1 MTRKVLY
8 ILSKKIRTSSL
19 TDETYYRMS
28 QRAYNYDYL
37 KRKLENN
44 DYIRINSSISK
55 PTYWYVDQIK
65 SDNDTGLDAV
75 VLSQAEKK
83 NGKWVKSKNPEN
95 VVVAFA
101 GTDIG
106 KDPINDG
113 VKADGG
119 NIVFGNDPKKEAHY
133 IVKKGAKDTSKTLGK
148 YNGTP
153 SQDAMLTT
161 GNYKLL
167 TKTSQIDQADQ
178 LVKQVKRKYGTS
190 TIVSTTGHSLGGAEA
205 EYSAVNNDIY
215 AVAFNS
221 PSVVKLHDKE
231 TQKEINSGLYDPYIR
246 SIINPDDMVGA
257 GYWNEYD
264 RHNGTTIYT
273 KNPSLSQFS
282 RKLRLDGNL
291 SEQISKNL
299 AYFFTTVILR
309 NPDTHGLNEANFMFD
324 RNGNIANPN
333 GDELVFDKNLGA
345 LLPAGAIGSGDA
357 IKVTPAIAKKLAEKV
372 QAMTEDLRTMKKEAQ
387 NAYQEHDEKIAE
399 LKTEFY
405 GQVGH
410 GLFDQLHAQD
420 VANTLVDIAQSY
432 DKGPVFYDTQAEQ
445 AFIDSLQTA
454 ITDLEEIGGF
464 LHTIADDFK
473 EKDHMLANWLRL

>member
-1 MTRKVLY
+1 MNHKIKVP
-8 ILSKKIRTSSL
+8 KL
-19 TDETYYRMS
+19 TDKIYYTLS
-28 QRAYNYDYL
+28 QESYNHERLVDKL
-37 KRKLENN
+37 KTG
-44 DYIRINSSISK
+44 K
-55 PTYWYVDQIK
+55 PIQTDQQTYWYVEKIK
-65 SDNDTGLDAV
+65 TDEDTGLDAV
-75 VLSQAEKK
+75 VLSQGEKTQD
-83 NGKWVKSKNPEN
+83 GKWIKSKNPEN

-119 NIVFGNDPKKEAHY
+119 NIVFGNDPQKEVYY
-133 IVKKGAKDTSKTLGK
+133 IVKKDAEDTSKTLGK

-161 GNYKLL
+161 GKYKLI

-178 LVKQVKRKYGTS
+178 LVRSVKKKYAGTS
-190 TIVSTTGHSLGGAEA
+190 TIISTTGHSLGGAEA
-205 EYSAVNNDIY
+205 EYSAVNNDVY

-221 PSVVKLHDKE
+221 PSVVKLHDEE
-231 TQKEINSGLYDPYIR
+231 TQKDINSGIYDPYIR

-282 RKLRLDGNL
+282 RKQRLGGNL
-291 SEQISKNL
+291 NEQISKNL

-309 NPDTHGLNEANFMFD
+309 NPDTHGLNEANFIFD
-324 RNGNIANPN
+324 RNGNITNPN

-357 IKVTPAIAKKLAEKV
+357 IKVTPKNAKKLAEKV

-410 GLFDQLHAQD
+410 GLFDQLQAQD
-420 VANTLVDIAQSY
+420 VTNTIEDIAQSY
-432 DKGPVFYDTQAEQ
+432 DKGPIFYDTQAEQ
-445 AFIDSLQTA
+445 AFIDSLQAA

-464 LHTIADDFK
+464 LHKIADEFQ
-473 EKDHMLANWLRL
+473 EKDQMLANWLR

>member
-1 MTRKVLY
+1 MAKNIKVPEV
-8 ILSKKIRTSSL
+8 S
-19 TDETYYRMS
+19 DETYYLLSRY
-28 QRAYNYDYL
+28 AYNYNKL
-37 KRKLENN
+37 KESLKNN
-44 DYIRINSSISK
+44 QPIIADRNI
-55 PTYWYVDQIK
+55 PWYVEKIK
-65 SDNDTGLDAV
+65 TDEDTGLDAV
-75 VLSQAEKK
+75 VLSQGEKTQD
-83 NGKWVKSKNPEN
+83 GKWIKSKNPEN

-119 NIVFGNDPKKEAHY
+119 NIVFGNDPKKEVHY
-133 IVKKGAKDTSKTLGK
+133 IVKKDAKDTSKTLGT
-148 YNGTP
+148 YHGTP

-161 GNYKLL
+161 GKYKLI

-178 LVKQVKRKYGTS
+178 LVRGVKKKYAGTS
-190 TIVSTTGHSLGGAEA
+190 TIISTTGHSLGGAEA
-205 EYSAVNNDIY
+205 EYSAVNNDVY

-221 PSVVKLHDKE
+221 PSVVKLHDEE
-231 TQKEINSGLYDPYIR
+231 TQKDINSGIYDPYIR

-282 RKLRLDGNL
+282 RKQRLDGNL
-291 SEQISKNL
+291 NEQISKNL

-309 NPDTHGLNEANFMFD
+309 NPDTHGLNEANFVFD
-324 RNGNIANPN
+324 RNGTIANPN

-345 LLPAGAIGSGDA
+345 LLPAGAIGSADT
-357 IKVTPAIAKKLAEKV
+357 IKVTPKNAKKLAEKV

-387 NAYQEHDEKIAE
+387 NAYQEHDEKVAE

-410 GLFDQLHAQD
+410 GLFDQLQAQD
-420 VANTLVDIAQSY
+420 VTNTIEDIAQSY
-432 DKGPVFYDTQAEQ
+432 DKGPLFYDTQAEQ
-445 AFIDSLQTA
+445 AFIDSLQAA

-464 LHTIADDFK
+464 LHKIADEFQ
-473 EKDHMLANWLRL
+473 EKDQMLANWLR

>member
-1 MTRKVLY
+1 MNYKIKVP
-8 ILSKKIRTSSL
+8 KI
-19 TDETYYRMS
+19 TDKTYYTLS
-28 QRAYNYDYL
+28 QESYNRERLADKL
-37 KRKLENN
+37 KTG
-44 DYIRINSSISK
+44 K
-55 PTYWYVDQIK
+55 PIQTDQKTYWYVEKIK
-65 SDNDTGLDAV
+65 TDEDTGLDAV
-75 VLSQAEKK
+75 VLSQGEKTQD
-83 NGKWVKSKNPEN
+83 GKWIKSKNPEN

-119 NIVFGNDPKKEAHY
+119 NIVFGNDPKTEVHY
-133 IVKKGAKDTSKTLGK
+133 IVKKDAKDTSKTLGT
-148 YNGTP
+148 YHGTP

-161 GNYKLL
+161 GKYKLI

-178 LVKQVKRKYGTS
+178 LVRGVKKKYAGTS
-190 TIVSTTGHSLGGAEA
+190 TIISTTGHSLGGAEA
-205 EYSAVNNDIY
+205 EYSAVNNDVY

-221 PSVVKLHDKE
+221 PSVVKLHDEE
-231 TQKEINSGLYDPYIR
+231 TQKDINSGIYDPYIR

-282 RKLRLDGNL
+282 RKQRLDGNL
-291 SEQISKNL
+291 NEQISKNL

-309 NPDTHGLNEANFMFD
+309 NPDTHGLNEANFVFD
-324 RNGNIANPN
+324 RNGTIANPN

-345 LLPAGAIGSGDA
+345 LLPAGAIGSADT
-357 IKVTPAIAKKLAEKV
+357 IKVTPKNAKKLAEKV

-410 GLFDQLHAQD
+410 GLFDQLQAQD
-420 VANTLVDIAQSY
+420 VTNTIEDIAQSY
-432 DKGPVFYDTQAEQ
+432 DKGPIFYDTQAEQ
-445 AFIDSLQTA
+445 AFIDSLQAA

-464 LHTIADDFK
+464 LHKIADEFQ
-473 EKDHMLANWLRL
+473 EKDQMLANWLR

>member
-1 MTRKVLY
+1 MNHKIKVP
-8 ILSKKIRTSSL
+8 KL
-19 TDETYYRMS
+19 TDKIYYTLS
-28 QRAYNYDYL
+28 QESYNHERLVDKL
-37 KRKLENN
+37 KTG
-44 DYIRINSSISK
+44 K
-55 PTYWYVDQIK
+55 PIQTDQQTYWYVEKIK
-65 SDNDTGLDAV
+65 TDEDTGLDAV
-75 VLSQAEKK
+75 ILSQGEKTQG
-83 NGKWVKSKNPEN
+83 GKWVKSKNPEN

-119 NIVFGNDPKKEAHY
+119 NIVFGNDPKTEVHY
-133 IVKKGAKDTSKTLGK
+133 IVKKDAKDTSKTLGT
-148 YNGTP
+148 YHGTP

-161 GNYKLL
+161 GKYKLI

-178 LVKQVKRKYGTS
+178 LVRSVKKKYAGTS
-190 TIVSTTGHSLGGAEA
+190 TIISTTGHSLGGAEA
-205 EYSAVNNDIY
+205 EYSAVNNNVY

-221 PSVVKLHDKE
+221 PSVVKLHDEE
-231 TQKEINSGLYDPYIR
+231 TQKEINSGIYDPYIR

-282 RKLRLDGNL
+282 RNQRLDGKL
-291 SEQISKNL
+291 SEQIGKNL

-309 NPDTHGLNEANFMFD
+309 NPDTHGLNEANFVFD
-324 RNGNIANPN
+324 RNGTIANPN

-357 IKVTPAIAKKLAEKV
+357 IKVTPTNAKKLAEKV
-372 QAMTEDLRTMKKEAQ
+372 QAMAEDLRTMKKEAQ

-405 GQVGH
+405 GQVGY
-410 GLFDQLHAQD
+410 GLYDQLQAQD
-420 VANTLVDIAQSY
+420 VTNTIEDIALSY
-432 DKGPVFYDTQAEQ
+432 DKGPIFYDTQAEQ
-445 AFIDSLQTA
+445 AFIDSLQAA

-464 LHTIADDFK
+464 LHKIADEFQ
-473 EKDHMLANWLRL
+473 EKDQMLANWLR

>member
-1 MTRKVLY
+1 MNHKIKVP
-8 ILSKKIRTSSL
+8 KL
-19 TDETYYRMS
+19 TDKIYYTLS
-28 QRAYNYDYL
+28 QESYNHERLVDKL
-37 KRKLENN
+37 KTG
-44 DYIRINSSISK
+44 K
-55 PTYWYVDQIK
+55 PIQTDQQTYWYVEKIK
-65 SDNDTGLDAV
+65 TDEDTGLDAV
-75 VLSQAEKK
+75 ILSQGEKTQG
-83 NGKWVKSKNPEN
+83 GKWIKSKNPEN

-119 NIVFGNDPKKEAHY
+119 NIVFGNDPQKEVYY
-133 IVKKGAKDTSKTLGK
+133 IVKKGAEDTSKTLGK

-161 GNYKLL
+161 GKYKLI

-178 LVKQVKRKYGTS
+178 LVRSVKKKYAGTS
-190 TIVSTTGHSLGGAEA
+190 TIISTTGHSLGGAEA
-205 EYSAVNNDIY
+205 EYSAVNNDVY

-221 PSVVKLHDKE
+221 PSVVKLHDEE
-231 TQKEINSGLYDPYIR
+231 TQKDINSGIYDPYIR

-282 RKLRLDGNL
+282 RKQRLGGNL
-291 SEQISKNL
+291 NEQISKNL

-309 NPDTHGLNEANFMFD
+309 NPDTHGLNEANFIFD
-324 RNGNIANPN
+324 RNGNITNPN

-357 IKVTPAIAKKLAEKV
+357 IKVTPKNAKKLAEKV

-410 GLFDQLHAQD
+410 GLFDQLQAQD
-420 VANTLVDIAQSY
+420 VTNTIEDIAQSY
-432 DKGPVFYDTQAEQ
+432 DKGPIFYDTQAEQ
-445 AFIDSLQTA
+445 AFIDSLQAA

-464 LHTIADDFK
+464 LHKIADEFQ
-473 EKDHMLANWLRL
+473 EKDQMLANWLR

>member
-1 MTRKVLY
+1 MNHKIKVP
-8 ILSKKIRTSSL
+8 KL
-19 TDETYYRMS
+19 TDKIYYTLS
-28 QRAYNYDYL
+28 QESYNHERLVDKL
-37 KRKLENN
+37 KTG
-44 DYIRINSSISK
+44 K
-55 PTYWYVDQIK
+55 PIQTDQQTYWYVEKIK
-65 SDNDTGLDAV
+65 TDEDTGLDAV
-75 VLSQAEKK
+75 VLSQGEKTQD
-83 NGKWVKSKNPEN
+83 GKWVKSKNPEN

-119 NIVFGNDPKKEAHY
+119 NIVFGNDPQKEVYY
-133 IVKKGAKDTSKTLGK
+133 IVKKDAEDTSKTLGT
-148 YNGTP
+148 YHGTP

-161 GNYKLL
+161 GKYKLI

-178 LVKQVKRKYGTS
+178 LVRSVKKKYAGTS
-190 TIVSTTGHSLGGAEA
+190 TIISTTGHSLGGAEA
-205 EYSAVNNDIY
+205 EYSAVNNDVY

-221 PSVVKLHDKE
+221 PSVVKLHDEE
-231 TQKEINSGLYDPYIR
+231 TQKDINSGIYDPYIR

-282 RKLRLDGNL
+282 RKQRLGGNL
-291 SEQISKNL
+291 NEQISKNL
-299 AYFFTTVILR
+299 TYFFTTVILR
-309 NPDTHGLNEANFMFD
+309 NPDTHGLNEANFIFD
-324 RNGNIANPN
+324 RNGNITNPN

-357 IKVTPAIAKKLAEKV
+357 IKVTPKNAKKLAEKV

-410 GLFDQLHAQD
+410 GLFDQLQAQD
-420 VANTLVDIAQSY
+420 VTNTIEDIAQSY
-432 DKGPVFYDTQAEQ
+432 DKGPIFYDTQAEQ
-445 AFIDSLQTA
+445 AFIDSLQAA

-464 LHTIADDFK
+464 LHKIADEFQ
-473 EKDHMLANWLRL
+473 EKDQMLANWLR

>member
-1 MTRKVLY
+1 MNYKIKVP
-8 ILSKKIRTSSL
+8 KI
-19 TDETYYRMS
+19 TDETYYTLS
-28 QRAYNYDYL
+28 QESYNRERLAD
-37 KRKLENN
+37 KMKTG
-44 DYIRINSSISK
+44 K
-55 PTYWYVDQIK
+55 PIQTDQKTYWYVEKIK
-65 SDNDTGLDAV
+65 TDEDTGLDAV
-75 VLSQAEKK
+75 VLSQGEKTQDG
-83 NGKWVKSKNPEN
+83 NWTKSKNPEN

-119 NIVFGNDPKKEAHY
+119 NIVFGNNPKKEVYY
-133 IVKKGAKDTSKTLGK
+133 IVKKDAEDTSKTLGK

-161 GNYKLL
+161 GKYKLI

-178 LVKQVKRKYGTS
+178 LVRSVKKKYAGTS
-190 TIVSTTGHSLGGAEA
+190 TIISTTGHSLGGAEA
-205 EYSAVNNDIY
+205 EYSAVNNDVY

-221 PSVVKLHDKE
+221 PSVVKLHDEE
-231 TQKEINSGLYDPYIR
+231 TQKDINSGIYDPYIR

-282 RKLRLDGNL
+282 RKQRLDGNL
-291 SEQISKNL
+291 NEQISKNL

-309 NPDTHGLNEANFMFD
+309 NPDTHGLNEANFVFD
-324 RNGNIANPN
+324 RNGTIANPN

-357 IKVTPAIAKKLAEKV
+357 IKVTPTNAKKLAEKV

-410 GLFDQLHAQD
+410 GLFDQLQAQD
-420 VANTLVDIAQSY
+420 VTNTIEDIALSY
-432 DKGPVFYDTQAEQ
+432 EKGPIFYDTQAEQ
-445 AFIDSLQTA
+445 AFIDSLQAA

-464 LHTIADDFK
+464 LHKIADEFQK
-473 EKDHMLANWLRL
+473 KDQMLANWLR

>member
-1 MTRKVLY
+1 MNYKIKVP
-8 ILSKKIRTSSL
+8 KI
-19 TDETYYRMS
+19 TDKTYYTLS
-28 QRAYNYDYL
+28 QESYNRERLAD
-37 KRKLENN
+37 KMKTG
-44 DYIRINSSISK
+44 K
-55 PTYWYVDQIK
+55 PIQTDQKTYWYVEKIK
-65 SDNDTGLDAV
+65 TDEDTGLDAV
-75 VLSQAEKK
+75 VLSQGEKTQDG
-83 NGKWVKSKNPEN
+83 NWTKSKNPEN

-101 GTDIG
+101 GTDIA

-119 NIVFGNDPKKEAHY
+119 NIVFGNNPKKEVYY
-133 IVKKGAKDTSKTLGK
+133 IVKKDAEDTSKTLGK

-161 GNYKLL
+161 GKYKLI

-178 LVKQVKRKYGTS
+178 LVRSVKKKYAGTS
-190 TIVSTTGHSLGGAEA
+190 TIISTTGHSLGGAEA
-205 EYSAVNNDIY
+205 EYSAVNNDVY

-221 PSVVKLHDKE
+221 PSVVKLHDEE
-231 TQKEINSGLYDPYIR
+231 TQKDINSGIYDPYIR

-282 RKLRLDGNL
+282 RKQRLDGKL
-291 SEQISKNL
+291 SEQIGKNL

-309 NPDTHGLNEANFMFD
+309 NPDTHGLNEANFVFD
-324 RNGNIANPN
+324 RNGTIANPN

-345 LLPAGAIGSGDA
+345 LLPAGAIGSADT
-357 IKVTPAIAKKLAEKV
+357 IKVTPTNAKKLAEKV
-372 QAMTEDLRTMKKEAQ
+372 QAMAEDLRTMKKEAQ

-410 GLFDQLHAQD
+410 GLFDQLQAQD
-420 VANTLVDIAQSY
+420 VTNTIEDIAQSY
-432 DKGPVFYDTQAEQ
+432 DKGPIFYDTQAEQ
-445 AFIDSLQTA
+445 AFIDSLQAA

-464 LHTIADDFK
+464 LHKIPDEFQ
-473 EKDHMLANWLRL
+473 EKDQMLANWLR

>member
-1 MTRKVLY
+1 MAKNIKVPEV
-8 ILSKKIRTSSL
+8 S
-19 TDETYYRMS
+19 DETYYLLSRY
-28 QRAYNYDYL
+28 AYNYNKL
-37 KRKLENN
+37 KESLKNN
-44 DYIRINSSISK
+44 QPIIADRNI
-55 PTYWYVDQIK
+55 PWYVEKIK
-65 SDNDTGLDAV
+65 TDEDTGLDAV
-75 VLSQAEKK
+75 VLSQGEKTQD
-83 NGKWVKSKNPEN
+83 GKWIKSKNPEN

-119 NIVFGNDPKKEAHY
+119 NIVFGNDPQKEVYY
-133 IVKKGAKDTSKTLGK
+133 IVKKGAEDTSKTLGK

-161 GNYKLL
+161 GKYKLI

-178 LVKQVKRKYGTS
+178 LVRSVKKKYAGTS
-190 TIVSTTGHSLGGAEA
+190 TIISTTGHSLGGAEA
-205 EYSAVNNDIY
+205 EYSAVNNDVY

-221 PSVVKLHDKE
+221 PSVVKLHDEE
-231 TQKEINSGLYDPYIR
+231 TQKDINSGIYDPYIR

-282 RKLRLDGNL
+282 RKQRLDGNL
-291 SEQISKNL
+291 NEQISKNL

-309 NPDTHGLNEANFMFD
+309 NPDTHGLNEANFIFD
-324 RNGNIANPN
+324 RNGNITNPN

-357 IKVTPAIAKKLAEKV
+357 IKVTPKNAKKLAEKV

-410 GLFDQLHAQD
+410 GLFDQLQAQD
-420 VANTLVDIAQSY
+420 VTNTIEDIAQSY
-432 DKGPVFYDTQAEQ
+432 DKGPIFYDTQAEQ
-445 AFIDSLQTA
+445 AFIDFLQAA

-464 LHTIADDFK
+464 LHKIADEFQ
-473 EKDHMLANWLRL
+473 EKDQMLANWLR

>member
-1 MTRKVLY
+1 MY
-8 ILSKKIRTSSL
+8 
-19 TDETYYRMS
+19 
-28 QRAYNYDYL
+28 
-37 KRKLENN
+37 
-44 DYIRINSSISK
+44 
-55 PTYWYVDQIK
+55 
-65 SDNDTGLDAV
+65 
-75 VLSQAEKK
+75 
-83 NGKWVKSKNPEN
+83 
-95 VVVAFA
+95 
-101 GTDIG
+101 
-106 KDPINDG
+106 
-113 VKADGG
+113 
-119 NIVFGNDPKKEAHY
+119 Y
-133 IVKKGAKDTSKTLGK
+133 IVKKDAEDTSKTLGK

-161 GNYKLL
+161 GKYKLI

-178 LVKQVKRKYGTS
+178 LVRSVKKKYAGTS
-190 TIVSTTGHSLGGAEA
+190 TIISTTGHSLGGAEA
-205 EYSAVNNDIY
+205 EYSAVNNDVY

-221 PSVVKLHDKE
+221 PCVVKLHDEE
-231 TQKEINSGLYDPYIR
+231 TQKDINSGIYDPYIR

-282 RKLRLDGNL
+282 RKQRLDGNL
-291 SEQISKNL
+291 NEQISKNL

-309 NPDTHGLNEANFMFD
+309 NPDTHGLNEANFVFD
-324 RNGNIANPN
+324 RNGTIANPN

-357 IKVTPAIAKKLAEKV
+357 IKVTPTNAKKLAEKV

-399 LKTEFY
+399 LKTEFH

-410 GLFDQLHAQD
+410 GFYDQLNSQD
-420 VANTLVDIAQSY
+420 VTNTLEDIAQSY
-432 DKGPVFYDTQAEQ
+432 DKGPIFYDTQAEQ
-445 AFIDSLQTA
+445 SFIDSLQAA

-464 LHTIADDFK
+464 LNKIADDFE
-473 EKDHMLANWLRL
+473 EKDQMLANWLRL

>member
-1 MTRKVLY
+1 MAKNIKVPEV
-8 ILSKKIRTSSL
+8 S
-19 TDETYYRMS
+19 DETYYLLSRY
-28 QRAYNYDYL
+28 AYNYNKL
-37 KRKLENN
+37 KESLKNN
-44 DYIRINSSISK
+44 QPIIADRNI
-55 PTYWYVDQIK
+55 PWYVEKIK
-65 SDNDTGLDAV
+65 TDEDTGLDAV
-75 VLSQAEKK
+75 VLSQGEKTQD
-83 NGKWVKSKNPEN
+83 GKWVKSKNPEN

-119 NIVFGNDPKKEAHY
+119 NIVFGNDPKKEVHY
-133 IVKKGAKDTSKTLGK
+133 IVKKDAKDTSKTLGK

-161 GNYKLL
+161 GKYKLI

-178 LVKQVKRKYGTS
+178 LVRSVKKKYAGTS
-190 TIVSTTGHSLGGAEA
+190 TIISTTGHSLGGAEA
-205 EYSAVNNDIY
+205 EYSAVNNDVY

-221 PSVVKLHDKE
+221 PSVVKLHDEE
-231 TQKEINSGLYDPYIR
+231 TQKDINSGIYDPYIR

-282 RKLRLDGNL
+282 RKQRLDGNL
-291 SEQISKNL
+291 NEQISKNL

-309 NPDTHGLNEANFMFD
+309 NPDTHGLNEANFVFD
-324 RNGNIANPN
+324 RNGTITNPN

-345 LLPAGAIGSGDA
+345 LLPAGAIGSADT
-357 IKVTPAIAKKLAEKV
+357 IKVTPKNAKKLAEKV

-387 NAYQEHDEKIAE
+387 NAYQEHDEKVAE

-410 GLFDQLHAQD
+410 GLFDQLQAQD
-420 VANTLVDIAQSY
+420 VTNTIEDIAQSY
-432 DKGPVFYDTQAEQ
+432 DKGPIFYDTQAEQ
-445 AFIDSLQTA
+445 AFIDSLQAA

-464 LHTIADDFK
+464 LHKIADEFQ
-473 EKDHMLANWLRL
+473 EKDQMLANWLR

>member
-1 MTRKVLY
+1 MAKNIKVPEV
-8 ILSKKIRTSSL
+8 S
-19 TDETYYRMS
+19 DETYYLLSRY
-28 QRAYNYDYL
+28 AYNYNKL
-37 KRKLENN
+37 KESLKNN
-44 DYIRINSSISK
+44 QPIIADRNI
-55 PTYWYVDQIK
+55 PWYVEKIK
-65 SDNDTGLDAV
+65 TDEDTGLDAV
-75 VLSQAEKK
+75 VLSQGEKTQD
-83 NGKWVKSKNPEN
+83 GKWVKSKNPEN

-119 NIVFGNDPKKEAHY
+119 NIVFGNDPQKEVYY
-133 IVKKGAKDTSKTLGK
+133 IVKKDAEDTSKTLGK

-161 GNYKLL
+161 GKYKLI

-178 LVKQVKRKYGTS
+178 LVRSVKKKYAGTS
-190 TIVSTTGHSLGGAEA
+190 TIISTTGHSLGGAEA
-205 EYSAVNNDIY
+205 EYSAVNNDVY

-221 PSVVKLHDKE
+221 PSVVKLHDEE
-231 TQKEINSGLYDPYIR
+231 TQKDINSGIYDPYIR

-282 RKLRLDGNL
+282 RKQRLGGNL
-291 SEQISKNL
+291 NEQISKNL
-299 AYFFTTVILR
+299 TYFFTTVILR
-309 NPDTHGLNEANFMFD
+309 NPDTHGLNEANFIFD
-324 RNGNIANPN
+324 RNGNITNPN

-357 IKVTPAIAKKLAEKV
+357 IKVTPKNAKKLAEKV

-410 GLFDQLHAQD
+410 GLFDQLQAQD
-420 VANTLVDIAQSY
+420 VTNTIEDIAQSY
-432 DKGPVFYDTQAEQ
+432 DKGPIFYDTQAEQ
-445 AFIDSLQTA
+445 AFIDSLQAA

-464 LHTIADDFK
+464 LHKIADEFQ
-473 EKDHMLANWLRL
+473 EKDQMLANWLR

>member
-1 MTRKVLY
+1 MAKNIKVPEV
-8 ILSKKIRTSSL
+8 S
-19 TDETYYRMS
+19 DETYYLLSRY
-28 QRAYNYDYL
+28 AYNYNKL
-37 KRKLENN
+37 KESLKNN
-44 DYIRINSSISK
+44 QPIIADRNI
-55 PTYWYVDQIK
+55 PWYVEKIK
-65 SDNDTGLDAV
+65 TDEDTGLDAV
-75 VLSQAEKK
+75 VLSQGEKTQD
-83 NGKWVKSKNPEN
+83 GKWIKSKNPEN

-119 NIVFGNDPKKEAHY
+119 NIVFGNDPQKEVYY
-133 IVKKGAKDTSKTLGK
+133 IVKKGAEDTSKTLGK

-161 GNYKLL
+161 GKYKLI

-178 LVKQVKRKYGTS
+178 LVRSVKKKYAGTS
-190 TIVSTTGHSLGGAEA
+190 TIISTTGHSLGGAEA
-205 EYSAVNNDIY
+205 EYSAVNNDVY

-221 PSVVKLHDKE
+221 PSVVKLHDEE
-231 TQKEINSGLYDPYIR
+231 TQKDINSGIYDPYIR

-282 RKLRLDGNL
+282 RKQRLDGNL
-291 SEQISKNL
+291 NEQIGKNL

-309 NPDTHGLNEANFMFD
+309 NPDTHGLNEANFIFD
-324 RNGNIANPN
+324 RNGNITNPN

-357 IKVTPAIAKKLAEKV
+357 IKVTPKNAKKLAEKV

-410 GLFDQLHAQD
+410 GLFDQLQAQD
-420 VANTLVDIAQSY
+420 VTNTIEDIAHSY
-432 DKGPVFYDTQAEQ
+432 DKGPIFYDTQAEQ
-445 AFIDSLQTA
+445 AFIDSLQAA

-464 LHTIADDFK
+464 LHKIADEFQ
-473 EKDHMLANWLRL
+473 EKDQMLANWLR

>member
-1 MTRKVLY
+1 M
-8 ILSKKIRTSSL
+8 SKKIRTSNL

-37 KRKLENN
+37 KRKLKKN

-65 SDNDTGLDAV
+65 SDDNTGLDAV
-75 VLSQAEKK
+75 VLVQAVKN
-83 NGKWVKSKNPEN
+83 NGKWIKSKNPEN

-101 GTDIG
+101 GTDIA

-119 NIVFGNDPKKEAHY
+119 NIVFGNNPKKEVYY
-133 IVKKGAKDTSKTLGK
+133 IVKKDAEDTSKTLGK

-161 GNYKLL
+161 GKYKLI

-178 LVKQVKRKYGTS
+178 LVRSVKKKYAGTS
-190 TIVSTTGHSLGGAEA
+190 TIISTTGHSLGGAEA
-205 EYSAVNNDIY
+205 EYSAVNNDVY

-221 PSVVKLHDKE
+221 PSVVKLHDEE
-231 TQKEINSGLYDPYIR
+231 TQKDINSGIYDPYIR

-282 RKLRLDGNL
+282 RKQRLDGNL
-291 SEQISKNL
+291 NEQISKNL

-309 NPDTHGLNEANFMFD
+309 NPDTHGLNEANFVFD
-324 RNGNIANPN
+324 RNGTIANPN

-357 IKVTPAIAKKLAEKV
+357 IKVTPTNAKKLAEKV

-410 GLFDQLHAQD
+410 GLFDQLQAQD
-420 VANTLVDIAQSY
+420 VTNTIEDIAQSY
-432 DKGPVFYDTQAEQ
+432 EKGPIFYDKAEQ
-445 AFIDSLQTA
+445 AFIDSLQAA

-464 LHTIADDFK
+464 LHKIADEFQK
-473 EKDHMLANWLRL
+473 KDQMLANWLR

>member
-1 MTRKVLY
+1 MNYKIKVP
-8 ILSKKIRTSSL
+8 KI
-19 TDETYYRMS
+19 TDKTYYTLS
-28 QRAYNYDYL
+28 QESYNRERLADKL
-37 KRKLENN
+37 KTG
-44 DYIRINSSISK
+44 K
-55 PTYWYVDQIK
+55 PIQTDQKTYWYVEKIK
-65 SDNDTGLDAV
+65 TDEDTGLDAV
-75 VLSQAEKK
+75 VLSQGGKTQD
-83 NGKWVKSKNPEN
+83 GKWIKSKNPEN

-119 NIVFGNDPKKEAHY
+119 NIVFGNDPKKEVHY
-133 IVKKGAKDTSKTLGK
+133 IVKKDAKDTSKTLGK

-161 GNYKLL
+161 GKYKLI

-178 LVKQVKRKYGTS
+178 LVRGVKKKYAGTS
-190 TIVSTTGHSLGGAEA
+190 TIISTTGHSLGGAEA
-205 EYSAVNNDIY
+205 EYSAVNNDVY

-221 PSVVKLHDKE
+221 PSVVKLHDEE
-231 TQKEINSGLYDPYIR
+231 TQKDINSGIYDPYIR

-282 RKLRLDGNL
+282 RKQRLDGNL
-291 SEQISKNL
+291 NEQISKNL

-324 RNGNIANPN
+324 RNGTIANPN

-345 LLPAGAIGSGDA
+345 LLPAGAIGSADT
-357 IKVTPAIAKKLAEKV
+357 IKVTPKNAKKLAEKV

-387 NAYQEHDEKIAE
+387 NAYQEHDEKVAE

-410 GLFDQLHAQD
+410 GLFDQLQAQD
-420 VANTLVDIAQSY
+420 VTNTIEDIAQSY
-432 DKGPVFYDTQAEQ
+432 DKGPIFYDTQAEQ
-445 AFIDSLQTA
+445 AFIDSLQA
-454 ITDLEEIGGF
+454 AVTDLEEIGGF
-464 LHTIADDFK
+464 LHKLADEFK
-473 EKDHMLANWLRL
+473 EKDQMLANWLR

>member
-1 MTRKVLY
+1 MKTGKP
-8 ILSKKIRTSSL
+8 IQ
-19 TDETYYRMS
+19 TD
-28 QRAYNYDYL
+28 Q
-37 KRKLENN
+37 K
-44 DYIRINSSISK
+44 
-55 PTYWYVDQIK
+55 TYWYVEKIK
-65 SDNDTGLDAV
+65 TDEDTGLDAV
-75 VLSQAEKK
+75 VLSQGEKTQD
-83 NGKWVKSKNPEN
+83 GKWIKSKNPEN

-119 NIVFGNDPKKEAHY
+119 NIVFGNDPKKEVHY
-133 IVKKGAKDTSKTLGK
+133 IVKKDAKDTSKTLRK

-161 GNYKLL
+161 GKYKLI

-178 LVKQVKRKYGTS
+178 LVRGVKKKYAGTS
-190 TIVSTTGHSLGGAEA
+190 TIISTTGHSLGGAEA
-205 EYSAVNNDIY
+205 EYSAVNNDVY

-221 PSVVKLHDKE
+221 PSVVKLHDEE
-231 TQKEINSGLYDPYIR
+231 TQKDINSGIYDPYIR

-282 RKLRLDGNL
+282 RKQRLDGNL
-291 SEQISKNL
+291 NEQISKNL

-309 NPDTHGLNEANFMFD
+309 NPDTHGLNEANFIFD
-324 RNGNIANPN
+324 RNGTIANPN

-357 IKVTPAIAKKLAEKV
+357 IKVTPTNAKKLAEKV
-372 QAMTEDLRTMKKEAQ
+372 QAMAEDLRTMKKEAQ
-387 NAYQEHDEKIAE
+387 NAYQEHDEKVAE

-410 GLFDQLHAQD
+410 GLFDQLQAQD
-420 VANTLVDIAQSY
+420 VTNTIEDIALSY
-432 DKGPVFYDTQAEQ
+432 EKGPIFYDTQAEQ
-445 AFIDSLQTA
+445 AFIDSLQAA

-464 LHTIADDFK
+464 LHKIADEFQK
-473 EKDHMLANWLRL
+473 KDQMLANWLR

>member
-1 MTRKVLY
+1 M
-8 ILSKKIRTSSL
+8 SKKIRTSSL

-83 NGKWVKSKNPEN
+83 NGKWIKSKDPKN

-119 NIVFGNDPKKEAHY
+119 NIVFGNDPKKGAHY

-161 GNYKLL
+161 RNYKLL

-178 LVKQVKRKYGTS
+178 LVRSVKKKYAGTS
-190 TIVSTTGHSLGGAEA
+190 TIISTTGHSLGGAEA

-264 RHNGTTIYT
+264 RNNGTTIYT

-282 RKLRLDGNL
+282 RKQRLDGKL
-291 SEQISKNL
+291 SEQIGKNL

-309 NPDTHGLNEANFMFD
+309 KPDTHGLNEANFMFD

-410 GLFDQLHAQD
+410 GLYDQLHAQD
-420 VANTLVDIAQSY
+420 VANTLEDIAQSY

>member
-1 MTRKVLY
+1 MAKNIKVPEV
-8 ILSKKIRTSSL
+8 S
-19 TDETYYRMS
+19 DETYYLLSRY
-28 QRAYNYDYL
+28 AYNYNKL
-37 KRKLENN
+37 KESLKNN
-44 DYIRINSSISK
+44 QPIIADRNI
-55 PTYWYVDQIK
+55 PWYVEKIK
-65 SDNDTGLDAV
+65 TDEDTGLDAV
-75 VLSQAEKK
+75 VLSQGEKTQD
-83 NGKWVKSKNPEN
+83 GKWVKSKNPEN

-119 NIVFGNDPKKEAHY
+119 NIVFGNDPQKEVYY
-133 IVKKGAKDTSKTLGK
+133 IVKKGAEDTSKTLGK

-153 SQDAMLTT
+153 SQDAMLTN
-161 GNYKLL
+161 GKYKLIP
-167 TKTSQIDQADQ
+167 KTSQIDQADQ
-178 LVKQVKRKYGTS
+178 LVRSVKKKYAGTS
-190 TIVSTTGHSLGGAEA
+190 TIISTTGHSLGGAEA
-205 EYSAVNNDIY
+205 EYSAVNNDVY

-221 PSVVKLHDKE
+221 PSVVKLHDEE
-231 TQKEINSGLYDPYIR
+231 TQKDINSGIYDPYIR

-282 RKLRLDGNL
+282 RKQRLGGNL
-291 SEQISKNL
+291 NEQIGKNL

-309 NPDTHGLNEANFMFD
+309 NPDTHGLNEANFIFD
-324 RNGNIANPN
+324 RNGNITNPN

-357 IKVTPAIAKKLAEKV
+357 IKVTPKNAKKLAEKV

-410 GLFDQLHAQD
+410 GFYDQLNSQD
-420 VANTLVDIAQSY
+420 VTNTLEDKAQSY
-432 DKGPVFYDTQAEQ
+432 DKGPIFYDTQAEQ
-445 AFIDSLQTA
+445 SFMDSLQAA
-454 ITDLEEIGGF
+454 ITDLEEIGDF
-464 LHTIADDFK
+464 LNKIADDFE
-473 EKDHMLANWLRL
+473 EKDQMLANWLRL

>member
-1 MTRKVLY
+1 MAKNIKVPEV
-8 ILSKKIRTSSL
+8 S
-19 TDETYYRMS
+19 DETYYLLSRY
-28 QRAYNYDYL
+28 AYNYNKL
-37 KRKLENN
+37 KESLKNN
-44 DYIRINSSISK
+44 QPIIADRNI
-55 PTYWYVDQIK
+55 PWYVEKIK
-65 SDNDTGLDAV
+65 TDEDTGLDAV
-75 VLSQAEKK
+75 VLSQGEKTQD
-83 NGKWVKSKNPEN
+83 GKWIKSKNPEN

-119 NIVFGNDPKKEAHY
+119 NIVFGNDPQKEVYY
-133 IVKKGAKDTSKTLGK
+133 IVKKGAEDTSKTLGK

-161 GNYKLL
+161 GKYKLI

-178 LVKQVKRKYGTS
+178 LVRSVKKKYAGTS
-190 TIVSTTGHSLGGAEA
+190 TIISTTGHSLGGAEA
-205 EYSAVNNDIY
+205 EYSAVNNDVY

-221 PSVVKLHDKE
+221 PSVVKLHDEE
-231 TQKEINSGLYDPYIR
+231 TQKDINSGIYDPYIR

-282 RKLRLDGNL
+282 RKQRLDGNL
-291 SEQISKNL
+291 NEQIGKNL

-309 NPDTHGLNEANFMFD
+309 NPDTHGLNEANFIFD
-324 RNGNIANPN
+324 RNGNITNPN

-357 IKVTPAIAKKLAEKV
+357 IKVTPKNAKKLAEKV

-410 GLFDQLHAQD
+410 GLFDQLQAQD
-420 VANTLVDIAQSY
+420 VTNTIEDIAQSY
-432 DKGPVFYDTQAEQ
+432 DKGPIFYDTQAEQ
-445 AFIDSLQTA
+445 AFIDSLQAA

-464 LHTIADDFK
+464 LHKIADEFQ
-473 EKDHMLANWLRL
+473 EKDQMLANWLR

>member
-1 MTRKVLY
+1 MNHKIKVP
-8 ILSKKIRTSSL
+8 KL
-19 TDETYYRMS
+19 TDKIYYTLS
-28 QRAYNYDYL
+28 QESYNHERLVDKL
-37 KRKLENN
+37 KTG
-44 DYIRINSSISK
+44 K
-55 PTYWYVDQIK
+55 PIQTDQQTYWYVEKIK
-65 SDNDTGLDAV
+65 TDEDTGLDAV
-75 VLSQAEKK
+75 VLSQGEKTQD
-83 NGKWVKSKNPEN
+83 GKWVKSKNPEN

-119 NIVFGNDPKKEAHY
+119 NIVFGNDPQKEVYY
-133 IVKKGAKDTSKTLGK
+133 IVKKDAEDTSKTLGT
-148 YNGTP
+148 YHGTP

-161 GNYKLL
+161 GKYKLI

-178 LVKQVKRKYGTS
+178 LVRSVKKKYAGTS
-190 TIVSTTGHSLGGAEA
+190 TIISTTGHSLGGAEA
-205 EYSAVNNDIY
+205 EYSAVNNDVY

-221 PSVVKLHDKE
+221 PSVVKLHDEE
-231 TQKEINSGLYDPYIR
+231 TQKDINSGIYDPYIR

-282 RKLRLDGNL
+282 RKQRLGGNL
-291 SEQISKNL
+291 NEQISKNL

-309 NPDTHGLNEANFMFD
+309 NPDTHGLNEANFIFD
-324 RNGNIANPN
+324 RNGNITNPN

-357 IKVTPAIAKKLAEKV
+357 IKVTPKNAKKLAEKV

-410 GLFDQLHAQD
+410 GLFDQLQAQD
-420 VANTLVDIAQSY
+420 VTNTIEDIAQSY
-432 DKGPVFYDTQAEQ
+432 DKGPIFYDTQAEQ
-445 AFIDSLQTA
+445 AFIDSLQAA
-454 ITDLEEIGGF
+454 ITDLEEVGGF
-464 LHTIADDFK
+464 LHKIADEFQ
-473 EKDHMLANWLRL
+473 EKDQMLANWLR

>member
-8 ILSKKIRTSSL
+8 K
-19 TDETYYRMS
+19 
-28 QRAYNYDYL
+28 RAYNYDYL
-37 KRKLENN
+37 KRKLVNN
-44 DYIRINSSISK
+44 EYIRTNSSISK
-55 PTYWYVDQIK
+55 PTYWYVEKIK
-65 SDNDTGLDAV
+65 TDEDTGLDAV
-75 VLSQAEKK
+75 VLSQGEKTQD
-83 NGKWVKSKNPEN
+83 GKWVKSKNPEN

-119 NIVFGNDPKKEAHY
+119 NIVFGNDPQKEVYY
-133 IVKKGAKDTSKTLGK
+133 IVKKDAEDTSKTLGT
-148 YNGTP
+148 YHGTP

-161 GNYKLL
+161 GKYKLI

-178 LVKQVKRKYGTS
+178 LVRSVKKKYAGTS
-190 TIVSTTGHSLGGAEA
+190 TIISTTGHSLGGAEA
-205 EYSAVNNDIY
+205 EYSAVNNDVY

-221 PSVVKLHDKE
+221 PSVVKLHDEE
-231 TQKEINSGLYDPYIR
+231 TQKDINSGIYDPYIR

-282 RKLRLDGNL
+282 RKQRLDGNL
-291 SEQISKNL
+291 NEQISKNL

-309 NPDTHGLNEANFMFD
+309 NPDTHGLNEANFIFD
-324 RNGNIANPN
+324 RNGNITNPN

-357 IKVTPAIAKKLAEKV
+357 IKVTPKNAKKLAEKV

-410 GLFDQLHAQD
+410 GLFDQLQAQD
-420 VANTLVDIAQSY
+420 VTNTIEDIAQSY
-432 DKGPVFYDTQAEQ
+432 DKGPIFYDTQAEQ
-445 AFIDSLQTA
+445 AFIDSLQAA

-464 LHTIADDFK
+464 LHKIADEFQ
-473 EKDHMLANWLRL
+473 EKDQMLANWLR

>member
-1 MTRKVLY
+1 MNHKIKVP
-8 ILSKKIRTSSL
+8 KL
-19 TDETYYRMS
+19 TDKIYYTLS
-28 QRAYNYDYL
+28 QESYNHERLVDKL
-37 KRKLENN
+37 KTG
-44 DYIRINSSISK
+44 K
-55 PTYWYVDQIK
+55 PIQTDQQTYWYVEKIK
-65 SDNDTGLDAV
+65 TDEDTGLDAV
-75 VLSQAEKK
+75 VLSQGEKTQD
-83 NGKWVKSKNPEN
+83 GKWIKSKNPEN

-119 NIVFGNDPKKEAHY
+119 NIVFGNDPQKEVYY
-133 IVKKGAKDTSKTLGK
+133 IVKKGAEDTSKTLGK

-161 GNYKLL
+161 GKYKLI

-178 LVKQVKRKYGTS
+178 LVRSVKKKYAGTS
-190 TIVSTTGHSLGGAEA
+190 TIISTTGHSLGGAEA
-205 EYSAVNNDIY
+205 EYSAVNNDVY

-221 PSVVKLHDKE
+221 PSVVKLHDEE
-231 TQKEINSGLYDPYIR
+231 TQKDINSGIYDPYIR

-282 RKLRLDGNL
+282 RKQRLGGNL
-291 SEQISKNL
+291 NEQISKNL

-309 NPDTHGLNEANFMFD
+309 NPDTHGLNEANFIFD
-324 RNGNIANPN
+324 RNGNITNPN

-357 IKVTPAIAKKLAEKV
+357 IKVTPKNAKKLAEKV

-410 GLFDQLHAQD
+410 GLFDQLQAQD
-420 VANTLVDIAQSY
+420 VTNTIEDIAQSY
-432 DKGPVFYDTQAEQ
+432 DKGPIFYDTQAEQ
-445 AFIDSLQTA
+445 AFIDSLQAA

-464 LHTIADDFK
+464 LHKIADEFQ
-473 EKDHMLANWLRL
+473 EKDQMLANWLR

>member
-1 MTRKVLY
+1 
-8 ILSKKIRTSSL
+8 
-19 TDETYYRMS
+19 MS

-37 KRKLENN
+37 KRKLKKN

-65 SDNDTGLDAV
+65 SDDNTGLDAV
-75 VLSQAEKK
+75 VLVQAVKN
-83 NGKWVKSKNPEN
+83 NGKWIKSKNPEN

-101 GTDIG
+101 GTDIA

-119 NIVFGNDPKKEAHY
+119 NIVFGNNPKKEVYY
-133 IVKKGAKDTSKTLGK
+133 IVKKDAEDTSKTLGK

-161 GNYKLL
+161 GKYKLI

-178 LVKQVKRKYGTS
+178 LVRSVKKKYAGTS
-190 TIVSTTGHSLGGAEA
+190 TIISTTGHSLGGAEA
-205 EYSAVNNDIY
+205 EYSAVNNDVY

-221 PSVVKLHDKE
+221 PSVVKLHDEE
-231 TQKEINSGLYDPYIR
+231 TQKDINSGIYDPYIR

-282 RKLRLDGNL
+282 RKQRLDGNL
-291 SEQISKNL
+291 NEQISKNL

-309 NPDTHGLNEANFMFD
+309 NPDTHGLNEANFVFD
-324 RNGNIANPN
+324 RNGTIANPN

-357 IKVTPAIAKKLAEKV
+357 IKVTPTNAKKLAEKV

-410 GLFDQLHAQD
+410 GLFDQLQAQD
-420 VANTLVDIAQSY
+420 VTNTIEDIAQSY
-432 DKGPVFYDTQAEQ
+432 EKGPIFYDKAEQ
-445 AFIDSLQTA
+445 AFIDSLQAA

-464 LHTIADDFK
+464 LHKIADEFQK
-473 EKDHMLANWLRL
+473 KDQMLANWLR

>member
-1 MTRKVLY
+1 MNYKIKVP
-8 ILSKKIRTSSL
+8 KI
-19 TDETYYRMS
+19 TDKTYYTLS
-28 QRAYNYDYL
+28 QESYNRERLAD
-37 KRKLENN
+37 KMKTG
-44 DYIRINSSISK
+44 K
-55 PTYWYVDQIK
+55 PIQTDQKTYWYVEKIK
-65 SDNDTGLDAV
+65 TDEDTGLDAV
-75 VLSQAEKK
+75 VLSQGEKTQDG
-83 NGKWVKSKNPEN
+83 NWIKSKNPEN

-119 NIVFGNDPKKEAHY
+119 NIVFGNDPKKEVHY
-133 IVKKGAKDTSKTLGK
+133 IVKKDAKDTSKTLGA
-148 YNGTP
+148 YHGTP

-161 GNYKLL
+161 GKYKLI

-178 LVKQVKRKYGTS
+178 LVRSVKKKYAGTS
-190 TIVSTTGHSLGGAEA
+190 TIISTTGHSLGGAEA
-205 EYSAVNNDIY
+205 EYSAVNNDVY

-221 PSVVKLHDKE
+221 PSVVKLHDEE
-231 TQKEINSGLYDPYIR
+231 TQKEINSGIYDPYIR

-282 RKLRLDGNL
+282 RKQRLDGNL
-291 SEQISKNL
+291 NEQISKNL

-309 NPDTHGLNEANFMFD
+309 NPDTHGLNEANFVFD
-324 RNGNIANPN
+324 RNGTIANPN

-345 LLPAGAIGSGDA
+345 LLPAGAIGNADT
-357 IKVTPAIAKKLAEKV
+357 IKVTPTNAKKLAEKV

-410 GLFDQLHAQD
+410 GLFDQLQAQD
-420 VANTLVDIAQSY
+420 VTNTIEDIAQSY
-432 DKGPVFYDTQAEQ
+432 EKGPIFYDTKAEQ
-445 AFIDSLQTA
+445 AFIDSLQAA

-464 LHTIADDFK
+464 LHKIADEFQK
-473 EKDHMLANWLRL
+473 KDQMLANWLR

>member
-1 MTRKVLY
+1 MAKNIKVPEV
-8 ILSKKIRTSSL
+8 S
-19 TDETYYRMS
+19 DETYYLLSRY
-28 QRAYNYDYL
+28 AYNYNKL
-37 KRKLENN
+37 KESLKNN
-44 DYIRINSSISK
+44 QPIIADRNI
-55 PTYWYVDQIK
+55 PWYVEKIK
-65 SDNDTGLDAV
+65 TDEDTGLDAV
-75 VLSQAEKK
+75 VLSQGEKTQD
-83 NGKWVKSKNPEN
+83 GKWVKSKKPEN

-119 NIVFGNDPKKEAHY
+119 NIVFGNDPQKEVYY
-133 IVKKGAKDTSKTLGK
+133 IVKKGAEDTSKTLGK

-161 GNYKLL
+161 GKYKLI

-178 LVKQVKRKYGTS
+178 LVRSVKKKYAGTS
-190 TIVSTTGHSLGGAEA
+190 TIISTTGHSLGGAEA
-205 EYSAVNNDIY
+205 EYSAVNNDVY

-221 PSVVKLHDKE
+221 PSVVKLHDEE
-231 TQKEINSGLYDPYIR
+231 TQKDINSGIYDPYIR

-282 RKLRLDGNL
+282 RKQRLDGNL
-291 SEQISKNL
+291 NEQIGKNL

-309 NPDTHGLNEANFMFD
+309 NPDTHGLNEANFIFD
-324 RNGNIANPN
+324 RNGNITNPN

-357 IKVTPAIAKKLAEKV
+357 IKVTPKNAKKLAEKV

-410 GLFDQLHAQD
+410 GLFDQLQAQD
-420 VANTLVDIAQSY
+420 VTNTIEDIAQSY
-432 DKGPVFYDTQAEQ
+432 DKGPIFYDTQAEQ
-445 AFIDSLQTA
+445 AFIDSLQAA

-464 LHTIADDFK
+464 LHKIADEFQ
-473 EKDHMLANWLRL
+473 EKDQMLANWLR

>member
-1 MTRKVLY
+1 M
-8 ILSKKIRTSSL
+8 SKKIRTSSL

-37 KRKLENN
+37 KKKLKSN
-44 DYIRINSSISK
+44 DYIRINSSISN
-55 PTYWYVDQIK
+55 PTYWYVDKIK

-75 VLSQAEKK
+75 VLVQAEQK

-95 VVVAFA
+95 VVVSFA
-101 GTDIG
+101 GTDLA

-119 NIVFGNDPKKEAHY
+119 NIVFGSDPKNGAHY
-133 IVKKGAKDTSKTLGK
+133 IVKKDAKDTSKTLGK

-161 GNYKLL
+161 GDYKLIM
-167 TKTSQIDQADQ
+167 KTSQIDQADQ
-178 LVKQVKRKYGTS
+178 LVKEVKRKYNGTS

-221 PSVVKLHDKE
+221 PSVVKLHTDNK
-231 TQKEINSGLYDPYIR
+231 QKEINDGLYDPYVR

-273 KNPSLSQFS
+273 KNPALSQFS
-282 RKLRLDGNL
+282 REQRLSGRWSD
-291 SEQISKNL
+291 QIAKNL
-299 AYFFTTVILR
+299 AYFIGTVIVR
-309 NPDTHGLNEANFMFD
+309 NPDTHGLNEANFTFD
-324 RNGNIANPN
+324 ENGNITNVN
-333 GDELVFDKNLGA
+333 GDGLVYEKNLNV
-345 LLPAGAIGSGDA
+345 LLPAGTISGGDA
-357 IKVTPAIAKKLAEKV
+357 IKVTPKSAKKLAEKV
-372 QAMTEDLRTMKKEAQ
+372 DAMVEDLRTMIKEAQ
-387 NAYQEHDEKIAE
+387 NAYQEHDEKVAE

-410 GLFDQLHAQD
+410 GFYDQLNAQD
-420 VANTLVDIAQSY
+420 VTNTLEDIAQSY
-432 DKGPVFYDTQAEQ
+432 DKGPIFYDTQAEQ
-445 AFIDSLQTA
+445 SYIDSLQAA

-464 LHTIADDFK
+464 LNKIADDFE
-473 EKDHMLANWLRL
+473 EKDQMLANWLRL

>member
-1 MTRKVLY
+1 MPKGKEITV
-8 ILSKKIRTSSL
+8 SNV
-19 TDETYYRMS
+19 TDKEYYRLS
-28 QRAYNYDYL
+28 QAAYHYKMLALHMKY
-37 KRKLENN
+37 KTPYK
-44 DYIRINSSISK
+44 ISK
-55 PTYWYVDQIK
+55 TSYWYIEKVEQD
-65 SDNDTGLDAV
+65 SDTGLDAFV
-75 VLSQAEKK
+75 FSKGVKTK
-83 NGKWVKSKNPEN
+83 DGKWAKSDNPEN
-95 VVVAFA
+95 VVIAFA

-153 SQDAMLTT
+153 TQDAMLTT

-231 TQKEINSGLYDPYIR
+231 TQKDINSGLYDPYIR

-282 RKLRLDGNL
+282 RKLRLDGSL
-291 SEQISKNL
+291 SEQIGKNL

-410 GLFDQLHAQD
+410 GLFDQLQAQD
-420 VANTLVDIAQSY
+420 VTNTIEDIAQSY
-432 DKGPVFYDTQAEQ
+432 DKGPIFYDTQAEQ